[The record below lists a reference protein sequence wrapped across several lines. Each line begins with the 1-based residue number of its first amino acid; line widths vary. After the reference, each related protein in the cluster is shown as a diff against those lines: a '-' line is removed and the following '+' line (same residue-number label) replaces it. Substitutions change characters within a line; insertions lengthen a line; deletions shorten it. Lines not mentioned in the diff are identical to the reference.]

1 MIIMLLFSFILR
13 YQIPDGW
20 PYQEARQLFKEPVVL
35 TEDEQLEI
43 KWAAPDEEV
52 NDFLVEK

>member
-1 MIIMLLFSFILR
+1 MLLFSFILR

-52 NDFLVEK
+52 NYFLVEK